1 MLAPTLL
8 ACIVQ
13 IAAVQECKNSDKQTM
28 QDANLQQKDDNLSKR
43 NLKRVIIK
51 QGHLG
56 TSLLGIIESRPETD
70 FLNKSVFYY
79 LTLSF
84 ELLCVYLSFV

>member
-28 QDANLQQKDDNLSKR
+28 HDANLQQTDDNLSRR

-56 TSLLGIIESRPETD
+56 TSLLRVIESCTEND
-70 FLNKSVFYY
+70 FLNKSVF
-79 LTLSF
+79 TI
-84 ELLCVYLSFV
+84 